1 MGLVPLIHSITDTLS
16 FNKTTMIRENLIK
29 ALIAISVF
37 VVLMAAL
44 GFLFDDELAAATS
57 WVVERIGF
65 VGLCMILLVTDTFV
79 TPFPPDILLIVIAKS
94 SLSEQWPFYVLI
106 LGIVSVCAGMLGW
119 GIGRWLG
126 HFQFTERLFGEF
138 KDGHREFIRQYG
150 FWAVVIGAITPLPFS
165 VTCWAS
171 GVMGLRAVTVF
182 SAAALFRIPRF
193 FIYYWIIASASQ
205 WL

>member
-1 MGLVPLIHSITDTLS
+1 
-16 FNKTTMIRENLIK
+16 MIRENLIK
-29 ALIAISVF
+29 ALIAIGVF

-44 GFLFDDELAAATS
+44 GFLFEDELATATS

-65 VGLCMILLVTDTFV
+65 AGLCMILLVTDTFV

-106 LGIVSVCAGMLGW
+106 LSMVSVFAGMLGW

-126 HFQFTERLFGEF
+126 HFQFAKRLFGEF
-138 KDGHREFIRQYG
+138 KDEHREFIRRYG

-193 FIYYWIIASASQ
+193 FIYYWIIASTSQ
-205 WL
+205 WF